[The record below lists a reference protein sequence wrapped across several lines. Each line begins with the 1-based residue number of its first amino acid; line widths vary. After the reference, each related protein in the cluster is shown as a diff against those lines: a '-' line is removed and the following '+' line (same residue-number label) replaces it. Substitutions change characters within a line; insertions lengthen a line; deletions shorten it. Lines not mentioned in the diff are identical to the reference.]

1 MLNFVLND
9 SIELLEI
16 MSDGRAFHSLAVV
29 GKKLFPKVL
38 DERYYIIHWH
48 VTFIALKERRGYS
61 KLLFNIPEPVQA
73 ERVLDKHAA
82 NSCRRAKF

>member
-16 MSDGRAFHSLAVV
+16 MSDGRAFHYLAVV

-38 DERYYIIHWH
+38 DECLI
-48 VTFIALKERRGYS
+48 
-61 KLLFNIPEPVQA
+61 
-73 ERVLDKHAA
+73 
-82 NSCRRAKF
+82 